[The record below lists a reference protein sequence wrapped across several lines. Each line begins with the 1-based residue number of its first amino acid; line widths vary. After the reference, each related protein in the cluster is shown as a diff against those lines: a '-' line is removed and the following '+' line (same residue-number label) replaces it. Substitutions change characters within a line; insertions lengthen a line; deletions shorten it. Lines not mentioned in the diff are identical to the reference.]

1 MKKIACLSALAAVLA
16 FTAGTSVA
24 ATSTVTGGYAQ
35 SDAQGQMNKMGGFNL
50 KYRYEEDNSPLGVIG
65 SFTYTEKSRTAS
77 SGDYNKNQYYG
88 ITAGP
93 AYRINDWASIYGVVG
108 VGYGK
113 FQTTEYPTYKH
124 DTSDY
129 GFSYG
134 AGLQFNPM
142 ENVALDFSYEQSRIR
157 SVDVGTGLPV
167 LVTASNHFGDIKN
180 PPLGA
185 DFCFKVSGRKYRF
198 RDGCNPPS
206 VTGSW

>member
-157 SVDVGTGLPV
+157 SVDVAPGLPV

-185 DFCFKVSGRKYRF
+185 DFFVLRF
-198 RDGCNPPS
+198 RVENI
-206 VTGSW
+206 GSEMVVIHLL

>member
-1 MKKIACLSALAAVLA
+1 MKKIACLSALAALLA
-16 FTAGTSVA
+16 VSAGSAVA

-35 SDAQGQMNKMGGFNL
+35 SDAQGIANKTNGFNL
-50 KYRYEEDNSPLGVIG
+50 KYRYEQDNNPLGVIG
-65 SFTYTEKSRTAS
+65 SFTYTEKDRTEDS
-77 SGDYNKNQYYG
+77 VYNKAQYYG

-113 FQTTEYPTYKH
+113 FQQTEAVAKTS

-157 SVDVGTGLPV
+157 SVDVGTWIAGV
-167 LVTASNHFGDIKN
+167 G
-180 PPLGA
+180 
-185 DFCFKVSGRKYRF
+185 YRF
-198 RDGCNPPS
+198 
-206 VTGSW
+206 

>member
-1 MKKIACLSALAAVLA
+1 MSFSTGRSSGFHRRYFRSCDFYRILA
-16 FTAGTSVA
+16 
-24 ATSTVTGGYAQ
+24 VTHQ

-157 SVDVGTGLPV
+157 SVDVGTWIAGV
-167 LVTASNHFGDIKN
+167 G
-180 PPLGA
+180 
-185 DFCFKVSGRKYRF
+185 YRF
-198 RDGCNPPS
+198 
-206 VTGSW
+206 

>member
-124 DTSDY
+124 DTSTTVSPTVRVCSSTRWKTLLWTSLTSRAV
-129 GFSYG
+129 F
-134 AGLQFNPM
+134 
-142 ENVALDFSYEQSRIR
+142 VAL
-157 SVDVGTGLPV
+157 T
-167 LVTASNHFGDIKN
+167 
-180 PPLGA
+180 
-185 DFCFKVSGRKYRF
+185 
-198 RDGCNPPS
+198 
-206 VTGSW
+206 

>member
-50 KYRYEEDNSPLGVIG
+50 KDRYEEDNSPLGVIG

-113 FQTTEYPTYKH
+113 FQTTGAT
-124 DTSDY
+124 DTNTSDY

-134 AGLQFNPM
+134 AGMQFNPI
-142 ENVALDFSYEQSRIR
+142 ENVALDVSYEQSRIR
-157 SVDVGTGLPV
+157 NVDVGTWIAGV
-167 LVTASNHFGDIKN
+167 G
-180 PPLGA
+180 
-185 DFCFKVSGRKYRF
+185 YRF
-198 RDGCNPPS
+198 
-206 VTGSW
+206 

>member
-1 MKKIACLSALAAVLA
+1 
-16 FTAGTSVA
+16 
-24 ATSTVTGGYAQ
+24 
-35 SDAQGQMNKMGGFNL
+35 MNKMGGFNL

-157 SVDVGTGLPV
+157 SVDVGTWIAV

-185 DFCFKVSGRKYRF
+185 DFFVLRF
-198 RDGCNPPS
+198 RVENI
-206 VTGSW
+206 GSEMVVIHLL

>member
-16 FTAGTSVA
+16 FSAGTAVA

-35 SDAQGQMNKMGGFNL
+35 SDAQGVANKMSGFNL
-50 KYRYEEDNSPLGVIG
+50 KYRYEQDDNPLGVIG
-65 SFTYTEKSRTAS
+65 SFTYTEKDRTNGA
-77 SGDYNKNQYYG
+77 GDYNKGQYYG

-93 AYRINDWASIYGVVG
+93 AYRLNDWASIYGVVG

-113 FQTTEYPTYKH
+113 FQTTDYPTYKH

-157 SVDVGTGLPV
+157 SVDVGTWIAGVGYRLITSV
-167 LVTASNHFGDIKN
+167 KMKN
-180 PPLGA
+180 PPFGA
-185 DFCFKVSGRKYRF
+185 DFFCLKRALF
-198 RDGCNPPS
+198 
-206 VTGSW
+206 